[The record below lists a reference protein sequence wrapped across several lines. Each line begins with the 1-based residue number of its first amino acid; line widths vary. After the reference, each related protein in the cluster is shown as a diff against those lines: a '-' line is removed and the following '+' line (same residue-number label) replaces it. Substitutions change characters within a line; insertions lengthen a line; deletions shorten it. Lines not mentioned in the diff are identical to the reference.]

1 MAAQSKR
8 IIMRVDVSAGTPE
21 RLYAAVERFLSTNI
35 SVGSRAID
43 WFLKQDEEV
52 QAAILRVMPP
62 TKDIDIQRRLLK
74 AIQTRG

>member
-1 MAAQSKR
+1 
-8 IIMRVDVSAGTPE
+8 MRVDVSVGTPE
-21 RLYAAVERFLSTNI
+21 RLNAAVERFLSTNI
-35 SVGSRAID
+35 SVDSRVID

-74 AIQTRG
+74 AIQSRG